1 MFTKISPRSRLV
13 CRAIFADLPKNLLA
27 QQADGG
33 RFGAGQAA
41 SYNRKPAEPTR
52 NRTGSDCTRTAEARP
67 EKGSFVHLSAVPL
80 CLKPSVPAAPFV
92 SSHLP
97 VLPTQERATSPAV
110 GSGLRTPPCQR
121 GEGGRDGK
129 HFDTHF
135 ASSALRYQVSA
146 CHAHDLDQLLHRHP
160 TVPVGIEGLD
170 KKPWQ
175 NGSSKSE

>member
-33 RFGAGQAA
+33 SFGAGQAT

-52 NRTGSDCTRTAEARP
+52 NRTGSDCTRTAEAGP
-67 EKGSFVHLSAVPL
+67 EKGSFVHLYAVPL
-80 CLKPSVPAAPFV
+80 CLKPSVPAAP
-92 SSHLP
+92 L
-97 VLPTQERATSPAV
+97 SPATCLSYPRR
-110 GSGLRTPPCQR
+110 SGQLPPLWVAVCALRRASGGR
-121 GEGGRDGK
+121 GEGTEA
-129 HFDTHF
+129 F
-135 ASSALRYQVSA
+135 RYAFCKQRIAVPA